1 MAIKKTAAKKTT
13 TTQKQYSAAAKKYT
27 APKAATAPKKSSTSK
42 TAPGKTSTVKKTTTK
57 KTTTAK
63 KTAGKYLGKGT
74 PWTANKGK
82 KTPYYANT
90 KKGAAKKGSGKKK
103 PKFPSLQ
110 DYLMGDQYYQSG
122 LSDLE
127 WALEQFLTEND
138 AAEGDLGA
146 SFDSA
151 MGYMNLDKEKALEY
165 LKDDYGARG
174 LVFSGLYPDAV
185 SDYNKEWSMGAADLN
200 RDLASQ
206 MRDLGFEEQ
215 NMRQSTEMQKRDL
228 RLDAIRRRQEEIQ
241 QSQFN
246 NKAGFGGKKKAGAKK
261 TAKKAPTKKATAKKT
276 GTRKTGVR
284 KLRKY

>member
-1 MAIKKTAAKKTT
+1 MPVRKK
-13 TTQKQYSAAAKKYT
+13 AAAKT
-27 APKAATAPKKSSTSK
+27 ASKRTVTKKSAGYRGEK
-42 TAPGKTSTVKKTTTK
+42 GKGG
-57 KTTTAK
+57 TAK
-63 KTAGKYLGKGT
+63 KSGGFPKKYPGQYKG
-74 PWTANKGK
+74 
-82 KTPYYANT
+82 
-90 KKGAAKKGSGKKK
+90 KKGAAKKGGAKKGSGAKKGGK
-103 PKFPSLQ
+103 KFPSLQ

-165 LKDDYGARG
+165 MKDDYGARG

-246 NKAGFGGKKKAGAKK
+246 NKAGYGGKKKAGAKK
-261 TAKKAPTKKATAKKT
+261 STKKSQPAKKQTS
-276 GTRKTGVR
+276 RKTGVR
-284 KLRKY
+284 KSGGSGPRRLRKR

>member
-1 MAIKKTAAKKTT
+1 MATKKKAPTMK
-13 TTQKQYSAAAKKYT
+13 SAAQRYT
-27 APKAATAPKKSSTSK
+27 GGATKVNSPKSSTSK
-42 TAPGKTSTVKKTTTK
+42 TAPGKTSTVKKSSSVQKKYASAAKKYTNPKKYIGKKSSSTKKAPTK
-57 KTTTAK
+57 KTPA
-63 KTAGKYLGKGT
+63 
-74 PWTANKGK
+74 
-82 KTPYYANT
+82 
-90 KKGAAKKGSGKKK
+90 K

-110 DYLMGDQYYQSG
+110 DYLMGDEYYQSG

-138 AAEGDLGA
+138 AAEGDVGA

-151 MGYMNLDKEKALEY
+151 MGYMNLDKKKAQEY
-165 LKDDYGARG
+165 MKDDYGARG
-174 LVFSGLYPDAV
+174 LVFSGLYPKAV
-185 SDYNKEWSMGAADLN
+185 SDYNEEWSMGAADLN

-206 MRDLGFEEQ
+206 MRDLGFEEE

-246 NKAGFGGKKKAGAKK
+246 NKAGYGGKKKPA
-261 TAKKAPTKKATAKKT
+261 AKKAPVKKAPVKKATAKKT

-284 KLRKY
+284 KLRKR